1 MYRMIPKNPR
11 CVRASLHSPFI
22 LLAHVTMRITQTAA
36 DCGGNTMFLTLMLG
50 QRLRRAYIH
59 GRYLHERVLLTELVA
74 GQGLDT

>member
-1 MYRMIPKNPR
+1 
-11 CVRASLHSPFI
+11 
-22 LLAHVTMRITQTAA
+22 MRITQTAA